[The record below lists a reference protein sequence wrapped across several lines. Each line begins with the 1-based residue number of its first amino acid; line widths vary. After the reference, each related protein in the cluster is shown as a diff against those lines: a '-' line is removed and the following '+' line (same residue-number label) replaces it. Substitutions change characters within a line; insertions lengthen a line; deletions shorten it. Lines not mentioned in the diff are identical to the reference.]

1 MKRLILPIAALTL
14 LLTACTAPADPG
26 IKNAIQFA
34 REKIAE
40 VAPAQVENV
49 DKITWE
55 RTDSVVAFFEFNM
68 ITMEASHLAVTPPF
82 VMARIDSIFEVVDSL
97 FNAMQ
102 YLVQGLPADSLLPK
116 AIHHHEWRKM
126 HHLTIHM
133 KSGKTKPTDIIMDRD
148 CLTPIMT
155 GADYQHELRKT
166 YDQVLDTRYSMS
178 DYYLF
183 NGIY

>member
-1 MKRLILPIAALTL
+1 MKLSIIPIAALTL

-40 VAPAQVENV
+40 VSPAQVENV

-55 RTDSVVAFFEFNM
+55 STDSVVAFFEFNM
-68 ITMEASHLAVTPPF
+68 ITMEFSRLAVTPPF
-82 VMARIDSIFEVVDSL
+82 AMARIDSILDVVDSL
-97 FNAMQ
+97 YNAMQ

-148 CLTPIMT
+148 GLTPIST
-155 GADYQHELRKT
+155 GREYQDELRQT
-166 YDQVLDTRYSMS
+166 YEQALKTRYSMS

-183 NGIY
+183 DGIR

>member
-1 MKRLILPIAALTL
+1 MKLPLFILNCSFFIA
-14 LLTACTAPADPG
+14 LLTACSPADPG
-26 IKNAIQFA
+26 VKNAIQFA

-82 VMARIDSIFEVVDSL
+82 VMARIDSIFDVVDSL

-116 AIHHHEWRKM
+116 AIHRHEWRKM

-133 KSGKTKPTDIIMDRD
+133 KSGKTKPTDVIMDRD
-148 CLTPIMT
+148 NLTPIST
-155 GADYQHELRKT
+155 GREYQDELRQT
-166 YDQVLDTRYSMS
+166 YEQVLKTRYSMS

-183 NGIY
+183 NGI

>member
-1 MKRLILPIAALTL
+1 MKLSILPIAALTL
-14 LLTACTAPADPG
+14 LLTACSHSDPG
-26 IKNAIQFA
+26 IKNAIQYA

-55 RTDSVVAFFEFNM
+55 GTDSVVAFFEFNM
-68 ITMEASHLAVTPPF
+68 ITMEASRLAVTPPF
-82 VMARIDSIFEVVDSL
+82 VMARIDSIFDVVDSL
-97 FNAMQ
+97 YNAMQ

-116 AIHHHEWRKM
+116 AMHRHEWRKM

-133 KSGKTKPTDIIMDRD
+133 KSGKTKPTYIIMDRD
-148 CLTPIMT
+148 GLTPIST
-155 GADYQHELRKT
+155 GREYQDELRQT
-166 YDQVLDTRYSMS
+166 YEQVLKTRYSMS

-183 NGIY
+183 NGI